1 MVMTFYLKKLQKVYA
16 ADKPISTDKFRGILE
31 RSV

>member
-1 MVMTFYLKKLQKVYA
+1 MVVTFYQKKLQKVYA
-16 ADKPISTDKFRGILE
+16 TDKPIFTDKFRGILE